1 MSATTPR
8 VIVVGNVTVEDVVH
22 PDGTTNMAAVG
33 GNSIYA
39 SLGARLW
46 SERVGVVA
54 RLGEDVVEA
63 TRRAL
68 APSGVEDGTTPA
80 SGPASRY
87 WVLYEADGTR
97 RYVSRTPTER
107 YLELV
112 PRPEHL
118 PHAWLMAEPAPLLH
132 LAAMP
137 LAAAEEIVATVRA
150 VAPAVTITLDTHEDW
165 THDMKARVLALAGQ
179 VDCFVPSREELARLL
194 GYDDPVRAI
203 GEVSG
208 RDDAPPLLVVKL
220 GADGSLIWQRDQPDA
235 VKVEAPAAD
244 AVIDVTGAGDA
255 FCGGLAAGLAA
266 GLDAVEAARRGA
278 VSASLAIEGFGS
290 LRLAAVAPEDAA
302 TRLARSSDS
311 FTRVTLVRAGPED
324 HRAIR
329 AMLGEIDGIP
339 SLLESQL
346 RELAAPISEL
356 AGTLDGIEEV
366 VLVGCGDSYFAGQA
380 ATLAFE
386 QCAGIRAT
394 ALHAMEFS
402 RYRVRYLTDRTL
414 VVPISYSGRVGRTV
428 EAAVQVKRFGQQMI
442 ALTGAAD
449 GPLGQ
454 TCDRAV
460 VLDVPSLGFSPGTNT
475 FAGMLLALLQLA
487 AAMGERRD
495 SGTSLAEALGR
506 LPAAARQTLAVAA
519 EPARNVAARLAKAEW
534 LCFIGAGPS
543 EAIAR
548 FGAAKLF
555 EGPQMLGTWTNL
567 EEWAHEEYFVSGSGT
582 PVVVVAPSGA
592 SRDRAEEILSELEFI
607 GADPIV
613 VSDIAGAALP
623 FAPGLPET
631 LSPVLAALPLA
642 LLAFFLAEARGKRSY
657 NFPDAET
664 EREHY
669 DTIHRA
675 TIAEP
680 A

>member
-1 MSATTPR
+1 MSAPTPR
-8 VIVVGNVTVEDVVH
+8 VIVVGNVTLEDVIR

-39 SLGARLW
+39 VLGARLW
-46 SERVGVVA
+46 SERVGVVT
-54 RLGEDVVEA
+54 RLGEDVAEA

-68 APSGVEDGTTPA
+68 ATSGVADGTTST

-87 WVLYEADGTR
+87 WVLYELDGTR
-97 RYVSRTPTER
+97 RYVGRTPAER
-107 YLELV
+107 YLELL
-112 PRPEHL
+112 PRPEDL
-118 PHAWLMAEPAPLLH
+118 PRAWLTAEPAPLLH
-132 LAAMP
+132 VAAMP
-137 LAAAEEIVATVRA
+137 LAAAEEIVAAVRA
-150 VAPAVTITLDTHEDW
+150 MAPAVRITLDTHEDW
-165 THDMKARVLALAGQ
+165 SHDMRARALALAGR
-179 VDCFVPSREELARLL
+179 VDCFVPSREELAQLL
-194 GYDDPVRAI
+194 GYDDPERAV
-203 GEVSG
+203 GDLAG
-208 RDDAPPLLVVKL
+208 RQDAPPTLVVKL
-220 GADGSLIWQRDQPDA
+220 GADGALIWQRDQPDA
-235 VKVEAPAAD
+235 VRVQAPAPD
-244 AVIDVTGAGDA
+244 ALVDVTGAGDA
-255 FCGGLAAGLAA
+255 FCGGLGAGLAA
-266 GLDAVEAARRGA
+266 GLDAVQAARRGA
-278 VSASLAIEGFGS
+278 VAASLAIEGFGS
-290 LRLAAVAPEDAA
+290 LRLASVAPEEAA
-302 TRLARSSDS
+302 TRLARFPDSSS
-311 FTRVTLVRAGPED
+311 RVTLDRARPAD
-324 HRAIR
+324 RRAIR

-339 SLLESQL
+339 SLLERQL
-346 RELAAPISEL
+346 RELNAPVGEL
-356 AGTLDGIEEV
+356 ARTMDVIDEV

-386 QCAGIRAT
+386 QCAGVRAT

-402 RYRVRYLTDRTL
+402 RYRVRYLTERTL

-428 EAAVQVKRFGQQMI
+428 EAATQVKRFGQQI
-442 ALTGAAD
+442 CALTGNPD

-454 TCDRAV
+454 ACDRAV

-487 AAMGERRD
+487 AALGERRK
-495 SGTSLAEALGR
+495 SGTALAEALER
-506 LPAAARQTLAVAA
+506 LPGAARQTLAVAA
-519 EPARNVAARLAKAEW
+519 EPARGVAARLATAEW

-548 FGAAKLF
+548 FAAAKLF

-567 EEWAHEEYFVSGSGT
+567 EEWAHEEYFVSVPGT

-592 SRDRAEEILSELEFI
+592 SRDRAEEILSELKFI
-607 GADPIV
+607 GADAVV
-613 VSDIAGAALP
+613 VSDVEGAALP
-623 FAPGLPET
+623 FAAGLPEP

-642 LLAFFLAEARGKRSY
+642 LLAFFLADARGKRSY

-675 TIAEP
+675 TIGEP